1 MLTTDFVIYLA
12 LGLLGLCF
20 GSFAG
25 ATVWRL
31 RARQLVADKAAGEA
45 VDSKELKR
53 LLPLTKKSFTHDRS
67 KCLHC
72 GYELRWY
79 DLVPLISWVSLK
91 GRCRQCRH
99 KIGYFEPL
107 IELSMAAFFVLS
119 FLWWPVPLIEG
130 AAIAHFVL
138 WLVAGVL
145 FGILF
150 AYDAKWYL
158 LPDAIN
164 FSLIAVGLLVAALVI
179 IQSPDMISASLSV
192 LASVGV
198 MGGLYLAIYLVSKGN
213 WVGFGDVKLGLG
225 LGLLLADWQLAV
237 VALFAANLVGSLIV
251 LPGVIGGKLR
261 AKSQVPFGPLLI
273 VGAIIGK
280 LFGAAILEYYFIVL
294 L

>member
-1 MLTTDFVIYLA
+1 
-12 LGLLGLCF
+12 
-20 GSFAG
+20 
-25 ATVWRL
+25 
-31 RARQLVADKAAGEA
+31 
-45 VDSKELKR
+45 
-53 LLPLTKKSFTHDRS
+53 
-67 KCLHC
+67 
-72 GYELRWY
+72 
-79 DLVPLISWVSLK
+79 
-91 GRCRQCRH
+91 
-99 KIGYFEPL
+99 
-107 IELSMAAFFVLS
+107 MAAFFVLS
-119 FLWWPVPLIEG
+119 FLWWPVPLIES

-164 FSLIAVGLLVAALVI
+164 FSLVAVGLLVATLVI
-179 IQSPDMISASLSV
+179 TQSPDMISASLSV

-261 AKSQVPFGPLLI
+261 PKSQVPFGPLLI